1 MKQHQPNYMALVT
14 IIGLLIISTGLLN
27 SKKSI
32 KADAVTAIV
41 AKNPLDELSFETAY
55 DSLQHLF
62 ASRSI
67 VAIVSMMQGVSIE
80 RTLQIAQMMLSSKSI
95 ALTRNDRVV
104 IMIGIAHNYQ
114 GNLKKQFQLLDLLR
128 QFKKNKKDTPLLI
141 NAVHSE
147 YSGLIPVILA
157 WMKDKK
163 IDEVSINDAFTYAVE
178 QGDITGFTK
187 LIKYGVPM
195 AAAQATTLLAIVIAK
210 KKRSEFIPLLAE
222 LGADVE
228 YVQQGYT
235 LLMRA
240 VMLHDKASVEALLK
254 VGADKNINKIISP
267 SIGSALQLA
276 IEKEYTDLDLLLREY
291 GARE

>member
-14 IIGLLIISTGLLN
+14 IIGLLVISTGLLN

-32 KADAVTAIV
+32 KADAVTVAV

-62 ASRSI
+62 ASRSV
-67 VAIVSMMQGVSIE
+67 VAIVSMMQGVSLE
-80 RTLQIAQMMLSSKSI
+80 RTLQIVSMMLNSKSI
-95 ALTRNDRVV
+95 ALTRNDRV
-104 IMIGIAHNYQ
+104 IITLGIAHNYQ
-114 GNLKKQFQLLDLLR
+114 GNLKKQFQLLDLLT
-128 QFKKNKKDTPLLI
+128 QFKTTKKETPVLI

-163 IDEVSINDAFTYAVE
+163 IDEVSINNAFTYVVE

-187 LIKYGVPM
+187 LIKYGVPIT
-195 AAAQATTLLAIVIAK
+195 AAQATTLLASVIAK

-222 LGADVE
+222 LGANVD
-228 YVQQGYT
+228 YADQGYT

-240 VMLHDKASVEALLK
+240 VELHNTASVEALLK
-254 VGADKNINKIISP
+254 AGADKNINKIISP
-267 SIGSALQLA
+267 SVGSALQLA
-276 IEKEYTDLDLLLREY
+276 IEKEYTDLDLVLREY